1 MADIYVPDD
10 LRDTSQPDTD
20 KNYFKIVITD
30 LNPGE
35 VYPIQFRWQYED
47 KTYSDWSASKSF
59 TAASEVA
66 LNAPQFLSGDLSAD
80 GSALVIK
87 WSGFDSAGNAY
98 PSNLD
103 RVDIY
108 INGGSFGA
116 SYVKAADS
124 FKSAGTKVIAVGTGT
139 TYYVKL
145 RAVSKS
151 GVESSFSTERSAT
164 TVANLIADVTAPSA
178 PSTGTVTAGIDNSTG
193 ATIGF
198 NAFLDISWNAVSDS
212 TLRGYRIR
220 FRENGTSNPFSYVD
234 SPGTGTTFRLNGLS
248 IGTTYS
254 VGVASYDELNNT
266 SSSYTSLGTA
276 VASGT
281 PFIGKNVTTAG
292 YFGASA
298 TGDTGTFKFGYGVQ
312 DSGGTKRGLVFNS
325 NNYWYI
331 DSGQSALFKLGGD
344 ADNYIEWTGA
354 AFTVAGNIIARG
366 GSFSGNVAMTTV
378 GASIYNGTLDGTGAL
393 TGTGF
398 ILNKDGLQFKVSG
411 TSKITL
417 DASNG
422 SLTATT
428 GQIAGWSL
436 NTTNISK
443 TATYTDPIFGSTTLT
458 TTLGSSGTISL
469 VSSANSLLGFGDQS
483 LLTVSNALSS
493 SSLSPGY
500 LKLSSDTTIF
510 GVPAANI
517 SIAAS
522 PLDSNSLFRI
532 QWSGGTQANGYS
544 TSKIVWSNY
553 IASNEKL
560 NHYMG
565 GDLAYRPL
573 VVDDQGVQRL
583 GPYNYYGSSSSATM
597 AAATYGQDGDL
608 MFSTNAS

>member
-20 KNYFKIVITD
+20 KNYFKIVIPD

-59 TAASEVA
+59 TTASEVA
-66 LNAPQFLSGDLSAD
+66 LNAPQFLAGDLSAD

-151 GVESSFSTERSAT
+151 GVESSFSAERSAT
-164 TVANLIADVTAPSA
+164 TIANLTADVTAPSA
-178 PSTGTVTAGIDNSTG
+178 PSTGTVTAGIDNSAG

-198 NAFLDISWNAVSDS
+198 NAFLDISWSAVSDS

-220 FRENGTSNPFSYVD
+220 FRENGTTNPYSYVD

-248 IGTTYS
+248 IGTTYI
-254 VGVASYDELNNT
+254 VGIASYDELNNT
-266 SSSYTSLGTA
+266 SSAYTSLGTA

-281 PFIGKNVTTAG
+281 PFIGKNVTTEG

-312 DSGGTKRGLVFNS
+312 SSGGTKRGLVFND

-331 DSGQSALFKLGGD
+331 DSAQSALFKLGGNTN
-344 ADNYIEWTGA
+344 NYIQWDGTD
-354 AFTVAGNIIARG
+354 FTISGNIIARG
-366 GSFSGNVAMTTV
+366 GSFSGNVAMTTT
-378 GASIYNGTLDGTGAL
+378 GASIYNGTLDVNGAL

-398 ILNKDGLQFKVSG
+398 ILNKDGLQFKVLGTSTITLASSTGAITATNATITGTFKTAASG
-411 TSKITL
+411 TRIQMNS
-417 DASNG
+417 G
-422 SLTATT
+422 S
-428 GQIAGWSL
+428 Q
-436 NTTNISK
+436 TN
-443 TATYTDPIFGSTTLT
+443 YIFLY
-458 TTLGSSGTISL
+458 SGT
-469 VSSANSLLGFGDQS
+469 VSSAISGESDGLYIKGADATDNHVVFYGPAGAFANGTSFGS
-483 LLTVSNALSS
+483 EVRITPVSTTTSATVGEFRLRNMTTGTTAPSTATGDAGTSG
-493 SSLSPGY
+493 GY
-500 LKLSSDTTIF
+500 
-510 GVPAANI
+510 G
-517 SIAAS
+517 
-522 PLDSNSLFRI
+522 SLF
-532 QWSGGTQANGYS
+532 
-544 TSKIVWSNY
+544 
-553 IASNEKL
+553 
-560 NHYMG
+560 
-565 GDLAYRPL
+565 L
-573 VVDDQGVQRL
+573 V
-583 GPYNYYGSSSSATM
+583 YT
-597 AAATYGQDGDL
+597 
-608 MFSTNAS
+608 

>member
-1 MADIYVPDD
+1 MADTYIPDD

-35 VYPIQFRWQYED
+35 TYPIQFRWQYED

-59 TAASEVA
+59 TTASEVA

-80 GSALVIK
+80 GATLVIK
-87 WSGFDSAGNAY
+87 WSGFDSSGNVY

-108 INGGSFGA
+108 IKGGIYGE
-116 SYVKAADS
+116 SYVKAGDS
-124 FKSAGTKVIAVGTGT
+124 FKSAGTKVISVGTGA
-139 TYYVKL
+139 TYFVKL

-151 GVESSFSTERSAT
+151 GIESNFSTERSAT
-164 TVANLIADVTAPSA
+164 TVANLTADITAPAA
-178 PSTGTVTAGIDNSTG
+178 PSSGTVTSGIDNSAG

-198 NAFLDISWNAVSDS
+198 NAFLDISWNAVSDA

-248 IGTTYS
+248 IGTTYA
-254 VGVASYDELNNT
+254 VGIASYDELNNT

-281 PFIGKNVTTAG
+281 PFIGKNVTTVG

-331 DSGQSALFKLGGD
+331 DSAQSALFKLGGNTN
-344 ADNYIEWTGA
+344 NYIEWDGA

-366 GSFSGNVAMTTV
+366 GSFAGNVAMTTT
-378 GASIYNGTLDGTGAL
+378 GASIYNGTLDVNGAL

-398 ILNKDGLQFKVSG
+398 ILNKDGLQFKVLG
-411 TSKITL
+411 TSTITL

-422 SLTATT
+422 AITATNATIT
-428 GQIAGWSL
+428 GTFRTAASGTRIQMNSGSQTNYIFLYSGTVSSSISGESDGLYILGAGAAQNHVVFYGPTGVFAN
-436 NTTNISK
+436 NTSFGSEVRITPVSTSTSATIGDFRLRNMTTGTSAPS
-443 TATYTDPIFGSTTLT
+443 TATGDAGT
-458 TTLGSSGTISL
+458 SG
-469 VSSANSLLGFGDQS
+469 
-483 LLTVSNALSS
+483 
-493 SSLSPGY
+493 GY
-500 LKLSSDTTIF
+500 
-510 GVPAANI
+510 G
-517 SIAAS
+517 
-522 PLDSNSLFRI
+522 SLF
-532 QWSGGTQANGYS
+532 
-544 TSKIVWSNY
+544 
-553 IASNEKL
+553 
-560 NHYMG
+560 
-565 GDLAYRPL
+565 L
-573 VVDDQGVQRL
+573 V
-583 GPYNYYGSSSSATM
+583 YT
-597 AAATYGQDGDL
+597 
-608 MFSTNAS
+608 

>member
-1 MADIYVPDD
+1 MADTYVPDD

-59 TAASEVA
+59 TTASEVP

-80 GSALVIK
+80 GATLVIK

-108 INGGSFGA
+108 IKGGIYGE
-116 SYVKAADS
+116 SYVKAGDS
-124 FKSAGTKVIAVGTGT
+124 FKSAGTKVISVGTGA
-139 TYYVKL
+139 TYFVKL

-151 GVESSFSTERSAT
+151 GIESSFSTERSAT
-164 TVANLIADVTAPSA
+164 TVANLTADVTAPSA
-178 PSTGTVTAGIDNSTG
+178 PSTGTVTAGIDNSAG

-198 NAFLDISWNAVSDS
+198 NAFLDISWNAVSDA

-248 IGTTYS
+248 IGTTYA
-254 VGVASYDELNNT
+254 VGIASYDELNNT
-266 SSSYTSLGTA
+266 SSAYTSLGTA
-276 VASGT
+276 IASGT
-281 PFIGKNVTTAG
+281 PFIGKNVTTVG

-312 DSGGTKRGLVFNS
+312 DSGGTKRGLVFNP

-331 DSGQSALFKLGGD
+331 DSSQSARFKLGGD
-344 ADNYIEWTGA
+344 TDNYIEWDGS

-378 GASIYNGTLDGTGAL
+378 GASIYNGTLDGAGAL

-398 ILNKDGLQFKVSG
+398 ILNKDGLQFKVLGSPTITLASSTGAITATNATITGTFKTAASG
-411 TSKITL
+411 TRIQMSSESQTNYMYLYSGTVSSSISGESDGLYIKGADATDNHVVFYGPAGAFANGTSFGSQVKIVPVSTDTSATVGEFRL
-417 DASNG
+417 RNMTTGTTAPSTSTGGAGTSGGYG
-422 SLTATT
+422 SLF
-428 GQIAGWSL
+428 L
-436 NTTNISK
+436 V
-443 TATYTDPIFGSTTLT
+443 YT
-458 TTLGSSGTISL
+458 
-469 VSSANSLLGFGDQS
+469 
-483 LLTVSNALSS
+483 
-493 SSLSPGY
+493 
-500 LKLSSDTTIF
+500 
-510 GVPAANI
+510 
-517 SIAAS
+517 
-522 PLDSNSLFRI
+522 
-532 QWSGGTQANGYS
+532 
-544 TSKIVWSNY
+544 
-553 IASNEKL
+553 
-560 NHYMG
+560 
-565 GDLAYRPL
+565 
-573 VVDDQGVQRL
+573 
-583 GPYNYYGSSSSATM
+583 
-597 AAATYGQDGDL
+597 
-608 MFSTNAS
+608 

>member
-1 MADIYVPDD
+1 MADTYIPDD

-35 VYPIQFRWQYED
+35 TYPIQFRWQYED

-59 TAASEVA
+59 TTASEVP
-66 LNAPQFLSGDLSAD
+66 LNEPQFLSGDLSAD
-80 GSALVIK
+80 GATLVIK
-87 WSGFDSAGNAY
+87 WSGFDSSGNAY

-108 INGGSFGA
+108 IKGGIYGE
-116 SYVKAADS
+116 SYVKAGDS
-124 FKSAGTKVIAVGTGT
+124 FKSAGTKVISVGTGA
-139 TYYVKL
+139 TYFVKL

-151 GVESSFSTERSAT
+151 GIESNFSTERSAT
-164 TVANLIADVTAPSA
+164 TVANLTADITAPAA
-178 PSTGTVTAGIDNSTG
+178 PSSGTVTSGIDNSAG

-198 NAFLDISWNAVSDS
+198 NAFLDISWNAVSDA

-254 VGVASYDELNNT
+254 VGIASYDELNNT

-281 PFIGKNVTTAG
+281 PFIGKNVTTVG

-331 DSGQSALFKLGGD
+331 DSAQSALFKLGGNTN
-344 ADNYIEWTGA
+344 NYIEWDGA

-366 GSFSGNVAMTTV
+366 GSFAGNVAMTTT
-378 GASIYNGTLDGTGAL
+378 GASIYNGTLDVNGAL

-398 ILNKDGLQFKVSG
+398 ILNKDGLQFKVLG
-411 TSKITL
+411 TSTITL

-422 SLTATT
+422 AITATNATIT
-428 GQIAGWSL
+428 G
-436 NTTNISK
+436 TFK
-443 TATYTDPIFGSTTLT
+443 TAASGTRIQMNSGSQTNYIFLYSGTVSSSISGESDGLYILGAGAAQNHVVFYGPTGAFANGTSFGSQVR
-458 TTLGSSGTISL
+458 ISY
-469 VSSANSLLGFGDQS
+469 G
-483 LLTVSNALSS
+483 
-493 SSLSPGY
+493 
-500 LKLSSDTTIF
+500 
-510 GVPAANI
+510 
-517 SIAAS
+517 
-522 PLDSNSLFRI
+522 SLF
-532 QWSGGTQANGYS
+532 
-544 TSKIVWSNY
+544 
-553 IASNEKL
+553 
-560 NHYMG
+560 
-565 GDLAYRPL
+565 L
-573 VVDDQGVQRL
+573 V
-583 GPYNYYGSSSSATM
+583 YT
-597 AAATYGQDGDL
+597 
-608 MFSTNAS
+608 